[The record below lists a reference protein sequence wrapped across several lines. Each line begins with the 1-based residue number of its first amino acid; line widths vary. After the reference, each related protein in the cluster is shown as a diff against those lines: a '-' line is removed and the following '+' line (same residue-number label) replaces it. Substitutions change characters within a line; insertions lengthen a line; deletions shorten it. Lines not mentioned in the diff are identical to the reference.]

1 LAKDAELLVLRHENA
16 VLRRHVG
23 RIRYEPVELTKGDAV
38 NATHASCAAAS
49 SSRAASARTELQLP
63 VSALVIASLWVPR
76 ILSHGLDCPDIAGPG
91 GSDPA
96 FGCAN
101 TSPSGTVA
109 PVTLRFA
116 YLALLRVLG
125 WMALLARS
133 DLAKDTEILVL
144 RHQIAVLQ
152 RHVTAPRPSWAD
164 RAIICA
170 LTRLLPHRHRS
181 QLRLLVSPRTLLRWH
196 TNIVKRHWDY
206 PHRRPGRPSVPANCP
221 RSDAG
226 NGTRQPNVGATG
238 GSTANRPPG
247 PGGPATRWPCA
258 PLLGGE
264 RGHCPRVVEVAA
276 ERPLAVDGLAGG
288 KCGGHELSVVR
299 DLDRNSD
306 HVDVGLAHHLLVV

>member
-1 LAKDAELLVLRHENA
+1 
-16 VLRRHVG
+16 
-23 RIRYEPVELTKGDAV
+23 
-38 NATHASCAAAS
+38 
-49 SSRAASARTELQLP
+49 
-63 VSALVIASLWVPR
+63 LVIASLWVPR
-76 ILSHGLDCPDIAGPG
+76 ILSHGLDWPDIAGPG
-91 GSDPA
+91 GSDSA
-96 FGCAN
+96 FGCAS

-226 NGTRQPNVGATG
+226 NGTRQPNVGL
-238 GSTANRPPG
+238 
-247 PGGPATRWPCA
+247 PADPRRTDRRGLAALQPDGRA
-258 PLLGGE
+258 HPLLGGE
-264 RGHCPRVVEVAA
+264 RGHWPRVVEVAA